1 MYTKDN
7 FIKSLKNEVRII
19 KNLAKK
25 IPEGTM
31 DYRPTPV
38 QRSTLE
44 LLQYLSISGAG
55 TMKAILTGDIKVYG
69 EYHTHKTETTSENF
83 ADKMDAQEKDM
94 LETFAQFKDEDFT
107 QDVDFYGIKTKVEHL
122 IDGVLKNFAAYRM
135 QLFLYMKSN
144 GAYVSTMDLWAGM
157 DTPPKQN

>member
-69 EYHTHKTETTSENF
+69 EYHT
-83 ADKMDAQEKDM
+83 
-94 LETFAQFKDEDFT
+94 FT